1 MAAVDILRETA
12 KWRRGVED
20 GSIGGGGGGGFVG
33 FGIWRYRTAVTS
45 TPASGQ
51 MQFDDLTIENAT
63 EMYFHETNDGG
74 TDMTAFMDLIAADDL
89 LYVQIQDDATQFII
103 VQVGTP
109 SKAASVYTFPIAAIE
124 GQGSAPTNNTQVAL
138 IVSPAQ
144 GGGGGGLANGTV
156 DDAAL
161 KWDTGTVA
169 WIEATDIRFEGNG
182 RLDLL
187 SSSAA
192 ILRLNTS
199 GAALDEKITDM
210 RMSNFSGWVIQSV
223 TDGGFNG
230 PALMAANRT
239 GTAWQNLVIQTDTE
253 ILGSLYL
260 YNINGVQADLSNRG
274 QLYVEVADDSLHYKD
289 EFGVDINLNPGIS
302 PLNVQNGNYTFL
314 IDDAGKTIAKQSG
327 GAGETYTIPANAS
340 VAYDIGAWVAIDN
353 DGGGDLT
360 IAITTDVLEGTDG
373 ATGSRTLGDDQ
384 RALIQKLTA
393 TKWRYSA
400 SDL

>member
-1 MAAVDILRETA
+1 MAAVDILREQS

-45 TPASGQ
+45 NPSTGQ
-51 MQFDDLTIENAT
+51 MQFDDLIIDNAT

-74 TDMTAFMDLIAADDL
+74 TDMTAFLDLIAADDL
-89 LYVQIQDDATQFII
+89 LYVQVQSDASQFVI

-109 SKAASVYTFPIAAIE
+109 SKAASVYTFPIVTIE

-144 GGGGGGLANGTV
+144 GSGGGGLANGTV

-161 KWDTGTVA
+161 KWDTSTVA

-182 RLDLL
+182 RLDLR
-187 SSSAA
+187 SASAA

-199 GAALDEKITDM
+199 GAALDEKVTDF
-210 RMSNFSGWVIQSV
+210 RMSNFSGFNIQSV

-230 PALMAANRT
+230 PTLLSANRT
-239 GTAWQNLVIQTDTE
+239 GSAWQNLSIQTNVE

-260 YNINGVQADLSNRG
+260 FNNNGVQADLSNRG
-274 QLYVEVADDSLHYKD
+274 QIYVDVADDALRYKD

-302 PLNVQNGNYTFL
+302 PLNIQNGNYTFL

-353 DGGGDLT
+353 DGGGDLS

-373 ATGSRTLGDDQ
+373 TTGTRTLGDNE
-384 RALIQKLTA
+384 RALVQKIAA